1 MATEEVGVVELR
13 VRGNEVCL
21 SHPRRSKA
29 MCRGCLRPPRNVQ
42 RLPPRAAPAG
52 NRGMVFTHEVVSTAV
67 YTIYRIR
74 SPKDGGAHIH
84 RYLKVLVP
92 FHCQRNSV
100 LSILYFQLGQNHHT
114 RLVLFRASDG
124 VDRRV
129 LASTSSLIAPEE
141 SALAKSA
148 QT

>member
-42 RLPPRAAPAG
+42 RLPTRAAPAG
-52 NRGMVFTHEVVSTAV
+52 NRGMVFTHEVVSMAV

-84 RYLKVLVP
+84 RYHM
-92 FHCQRNSV
+92 HCHRNSV
-100 LSILYFQLGQNHHT
+100 LSYTFSPDETTTIADRYASAKLRFSVYE
-114 RLVLFRASDG
+114 LVQDF
-124 VDRRV
+124 
-129 LASTSSLIAPEE
+129 
-141 SALAKSA
+141 KK
-148 QT
+148 

>member
-13 VRGNEVCL
+13 VRDNKVCL

-84 RYLKVLVP
+84 RYHM
-92 FHCQRNSV
+92 HCHRNSV
-100 LSILYFQLGQNHHT
+100 LSYTFSPDETTTSRQCDKHLEMVATKIADHVELPISQLNISRSHC
-114 RLVLFRASDG
+114 AG
-124 VDRRV
+124 V
-129 LASTSSLIAPEE
+129 SP
-141 SALAKSA
+141 
-148 QT
+148 

>member
-84 RYLKVLVP
+84 RYNTIP
-92 FHCQRNSV
+92 RYA
-100 LSILYFQLGQNHHT
+100 LS
-114 RLVLFRASDG
+114 
-124 VDRRV
+124 
-129 LASTSSLIAPEE
+129 
-141 SALAKSA
+141 
-148 QT
+148 

>member
-67 YTIYRIR
+67 CTIYRIYR

-84 RYLKVLVP
+84 RYHM
-92 FHCQRNSV
+92 HCHRNSV
-100 LSILYFQLGQNHHT
+100 LSYTFSPDETTTSRQCDKHLEMVATKIADHVELPISQLNI
-114 RLVLFRASDG
+114 S
-124 VDRRV
+124 
-129 LASTSSLIAPEE
+129 
-141 SALAKSA
+141 
-148 QT
+148 

>member
-21 SHPRRSKA
+21 SHSRRSKA

-67 YTIYRIR
+67 CTIYRIR

-84 RYLKVLVP
+84 RYHTRVCIVIETPFCPILSARTKPPLQDNAISILKWWQRKLP
-92 FHCQRNSV
+92 IMLSCRSRNSTYLEV
-100 LSILYFQLGQNHHT
+100 IVRG
-114 RLVLFRASDG
+114 
-124 VDRRV
+124 
-129 LASTSSLIAPEE
+129 
-141 SALAKSA
+141 
-148 QT
+148 